1 MELKGCCDMEH
12 FVGEYKRYRD
22 YLDGALPQLSD
33 DEFFRKIGPT
43 SNSVAIIMKHM
54 SGNLKSRFSDFLT
67 TDGEKPWR
75 DRESEFDVTGLSRED
90 LMQSWDEA
98 WQVLEDNVF
107 GLEPNDGSKIVT
119 VRGVELTVND
129 ALCRSLAH
137 ISSHVG
143 EIIFVAKYF
152 KGEKWTYLSVPPGG
166 SEAYNQKPTR
176 EVIR

>member
-1 MELKGCCDMEH
+1 LKGWVFMEY
-12 FVGEYKRYRD
+12 FVGEYIRYRN

-43 SNSVAIIMKHM
+43 SNSVAIIMKHV
-54 SGNLKSRFSDFLT
+54 SGNFKSRFTDFLT

-75 DRESEFDVTGLSRED
+75 NRESEFDVTGLSRTD
-90 LMQSWDEA
+90 LMTLWQEA
-98 WQVLEDNVF
+98 WQVLEESVF
-107 GLEPNDGSKIVT
+107 NLKPEDGKKIVT

-137 ISSHVG
+137 FSSHVG

-152 KGEKWTYLSVPPGG
+152 RGDNWTYLSIAPGQ
-166 SEAYNQKPTR
+166 SDEYRQNPTR
-176 EVIR
+176 EIIR

>member
-1 MELKGCCDMEH
+1 MEH
-12 FVGEYKRYRD
+12 FVGEYKRYKT

-33 DEFFRKIGPT
+33 EAFFQSIGPT
-43 SNSVAIIMKHM
+43 SNSVAVIMKHI
-54 SGNLKSRFSDFLT
+54 SGNLKSRFTEFLT

-75 DRESEFDVTGLSRED
+75 DRESEFDVTGLSRAD
-90 LMQSWDEA
+90 LMQSWQEA
-98 WQVLEDNVF
+98 WQILEDNVF
-107 GLEPNDGSKIVT
+107 GLTLEDGSRIVT

-143 EIIFVAKYF
+143 EIIFLAKYLV
-152 KGEKWTYLSVPPGG
+152 GEDWTYLSIAPGK
-166 SEAYNQKPTR
+166 SDEYRKNPTR